1 MSARMKEYIASG
13 EGLTLGSFNGKPS
26 LDLQEGLYSK

>member
-13 EGLTLGSFNGKPS
+13 DGLTLGSFSGKPS
-26 LDLQEGLYSK
+26 LAVQEGLYSK